1 MAGIGYS
8 DRRRMMRTFL
18 FTVEFARVGGL
29 AGLAREHADHRLVS
43 RLLRETPARNC
54 KRHDG
59 ESREYG
65 DIQAD
70 AEVRRHGRRQ
80 DGVLEKIDTISV
92 RIDNR
97 GAFQAY
103 RQTLDRVERSAQKKD
118 REDDEVHGGCEVV
131 QSAGKRCRQHTYTG
145 ASE

>member
-29 AGLAREHADHRLVS
+29 AGLAREHANHRLVR

-54 KRHDG
+54 KRHDR

-70 AEVRRHGRRQ
+70 AEVRRYGRRQ
-80 DGVLEKIDTISV
+80 DGVLEKIDSIRV
-92 RIDNR
+92 WIDNR
-97 GAFQAY
+97 GTFQDD
-103 RQTLDRVERSAQKKD
+103 RQTLYWVERPAQKKD
-118 REDDEVHGGCEVV
+118 REDDEVHAGCEVV
-131 QSAGKRCRQHTYTG
+131 QGAGKRCRHHAYTG
-145 ASE
+145 AGE